1 MHSNKSW
8 FSIFLIIALVLSPVV
23 AGAGTMGGLMMG
35 TMHSD
40 QKMDC
45 EGADAELRNLSP
57 EQRACA
63 DGDGARGCCVS
74 CVACAL
80 SLAFPLDLEAVS
92 RPIAGHTFSPPRTDL
107 ESELQPPR
115 AHSS

>member
-1 MHSNKSW
+1 
-8 FSIFLIIALVLSPVV
+8 
-23 AGAGTMGGLMMG
+23 MGGLMMG

-45 EGADAELRNLSP
+45 DGAELRSHSA

-63 DGDGARGCCVS
+63 DGDGASGCCVS

-80 SLAFPLDLEAVS
+80 SLSFPLDLEAVS
-92 RPIAGHTFSPPRTDL
+92 RPIEGHTFSPPRTDL

>member
-1 MHSNKSW
+1 
-8 FSIFLIIALVLSPVV
+8 
-23 AGAGTMGGLMMG
+23 MGGLMMG

-40 QKMDC
+40 QTMDC
-45 EGADAELRNLSP
+45 EGADAELRSHSP

-63 DGDGARGCCVS
+63 DGDGASGCCVS

-80 SLAFPLDLEAVS
+80 SLSFPLDLEAVS
-92 RPIAGHTFSPPRTDL
+92 RRVEGHTARPPRADP